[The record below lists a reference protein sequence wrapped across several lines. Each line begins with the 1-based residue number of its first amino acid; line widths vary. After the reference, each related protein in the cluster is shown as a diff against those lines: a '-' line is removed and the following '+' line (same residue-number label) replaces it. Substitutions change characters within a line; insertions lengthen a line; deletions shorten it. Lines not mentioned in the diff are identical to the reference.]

1 MNLYPLKLSRI
12 TIPKIWGEEI
22 WHMVQMGD
30 RLSVVENGYLAEN
43 DLTDLLEVYMGELVG
58 DHVYERFGNYFPL
71 LLKIINTTDDLS
83 IQVHPDNE
91 VAMQNHQC
99 YGKSEMWY
107 VLDAKSDTTLISGFN
122 QDTDADSVRTA
133 LAEGNLLNY
142 LNVVRVQHGD
152 VVALPHGR
160 VHALR
165 KNISVAEIQQ
175 NSDITYRLFDYN
187 RKPKNGVERP
197 LHVEEA
203 LQVLDFKCLKEPVSK
218 PQIVENGA
226 VNIASNEYFVSNLL
240 SFNREIGRDYAPLD
254 SFVAYMCVEGGA
266 DVSAEGET
274 VVLETGDTVLIP
286 ASLDEVMLRPHGS
299 AKLLEVYVP

>member
-1 MNLYPLKLSRI
+1 MNLYPMKLSRI

-22 WHMVQMGD
+22 WHMVQMDD

-43 DLTDLLEVYMGELVG
+43 DLSDLLEVYMGELVG
-58 DHVYERFGNYFPL
+58 DHVYEQYGNYFPL

-83 IQVHPDNE
+83 IQVHPNNE
-91 VAMQNHQC
+91 VAMANHDS

-107 VLDAKSDTTLISGFN
+107 VLNSAEDTTLISGFN
-122 QDTDADSVRTA
+122 QDTDAQTIRKA
-133 LAEGNLLNY
+133 LEDGTLTDY
-142 LNVVRVQHGD
+142 LNIVHVKHGD

-165 KNISVAEIQQ
+165 KNITVAEIQQ

-187 RKPKNGVERP
+187 RKPKNGVVRP

-203 LQVLDFKCLKEPVSK
+203 LQVLDFKQLKQPVVA
-218 PQIVENGA
+218 PQVPENGA
-226 VNIASNEYFVSNLL
+226 VNICKNEYFITNLL
-240 SFNREIGRDYAPLD
+240 SFDRQIGRDYGLLD

-274 VVLETGDTVLIP
+274 VSLNVGDTVLIP
-286 ASLDEVMLRPHGS
+286 ASLDEVMLTPHGS